1 VGIYGINITKG
12 HIVARSERHSN
23 KTVPD
28 EPKPNELSG
37 LVPETEA
44 IRREIAALLNTK
56 DANGKRIG
64 SRKYGVY
71 AFYDYFGEPI
81 YVGRTKETVG
91 TRIRRHLTNQRTDA
105 VAMSV
110 LDPVEVAEVEIWALD
125 LEGKD
130 KTEVNRALA
139 AAEYTVFKRV
149 LDASKLKFVLNEK
162 DIAATDQIELP
173 QSHRR
178 RIVPSPIYEARQH
191 RDIRIAQRA
200 ATIADLAKIIVER
213 KVQKGLR
220 RTLHFQAI
228 RLEVL
233 ANERFNE
240 VGGAV
245 EVETG
250 EDETG
255 DDA

>member
-1 VGIYGINITKG
+1 M
-12 HIVARSERHSN
+12 RSVRSTGTGAE
-23 KTVPD
+23 K
-28 EPKPNELSG
+28 KC
-37 LVPETEA
+37 
-44 IRREIAALLNTK
+44 EIALRSLK
-56 DANGKRIG
+56 MR
-64 SRKYGVY
+64 Y
-71 AFYDYFGEPI
+71 
-81 YVGRTKETVG
+81 
-91 TRIRRHLTNQRTDA
+91 RRHAAELPGRPDFIITASR
-105 VAMSV
+105 VALFVHGCFWHAHKNCKNSA
-110 LDPVEVAEVEIWALD
+110 PS
-125 LEGKD
+125 
-130 KTEVNRALA
+130 
-139 AAEYTVFKRV
+139 EYTVFKRV

-162 DIAATDQIELP
+162 DIVATAEIKLP
-173 QSHRR
+173 QSYRR

-233 ANERFNE
+233 ANERFHE

-250 EDETG
+250 
-255 DDA
+255 DDS

>member
-1 VGIYGINITKG
+1 VGESRCEGKG
-12 HIVARSERHSN
+12 
-23 KTVPD
+23 D
-28 EPKPNELSG
+28 G
-37 LVPETEA
+37 
-44 IRREIAALLNTK
+44 
-56 DANGKRIG
+56 
-64 SRKYGVY
+64 
-71 AFYDYFGEPI
+71 
-81 YVGRTKETVG
+81 
-91 TRIRRHLTNQRTDA
+91 IRRHLTNQRTDA

-110 LDPVEVAEVEIWALD
+110 LDPVEVAEVEIWVLD

-130 KTEVNRALA
+130 KVEVKHALA

-149 LDASKLKFVLNEK
+149 LDASRLKFVLNEK
-162 DIAATDQIELP
+162 DIATTDQIELP
-173 QSHRR
+173 QSYRR

-213 KVQKGLR
+213 KVQEGLR

-233 ANERFNE
+233 ANERFHE
-240 VGGAV
+240 VGGTV

-255 DDA
+255 DDS

>member
-1 VGIYGINITKG
+1 MGEIRCEGKG
-12 HIVARSERHSN
+12 DGARSN
-23 KTVPD
+23 
-28 EPKPNELSG
+28 
-37 LVPETEA
+37 
-44 IRREIAALLNTK
+44 
-56 DANGKRIG
+56 
-64 SRKYGVY
+64 
-71 AFYDYFGEPI
+71 
-81 YVGRTKETVG
+81 
-91 TRIRRHLTNQRTDA
+91 LTNQRTDA

-110 LDPVEVAEVEIWALD
+110 LDPVEVAEVEIWVLD

-130 KTEVNRALA
+130 KVEAKRALA

-162 DIAATDQIELP
+162 DIAATDRIELP
-173 QSHRR
+173 QSYRR

-233 ANERFNE
+233 ANERFHE

-255 DDA
+255 DDS

>member
-1 VGIYGINITKG
+1 M
-12 HIVARSERHSN
+12 
-23 KTVPD
+23 PD
-28 EPKPNELSG
+28 EAKPDESPG

-56 DANGKRIG
+56 DASGKRIG
-64 SRKYGVY
+64 SRKYAVY

-81 YVGRTKETVG
+81 YVGQTKETVG

-110 LDPVEVAEVEIWALD
+110 LDPVEVAEVEIWVLD

-130 KTEVNRALA
+130 KVEVKRALA
-139 AAEYTVFKRV
+139 AAEYTVFRQV

-173 QSHRR
+173 QSYRR

-200 ATIADLAKIIVER
+200 ETIADLAKIIVER

-233 ANERFNE
+233 ANERFHE

-255 DDA
+255 DEP

>member
-1 VGIYGINITKG
+1 MPPRFSRSRDNRIWSFVYVSPTRKNVTLF
-12 HIVARSERHSN
+12 IVAIQARELQFRRRRSDIVGESRCEG
-23 KTVPD
+23 KGDGV
-28 EPKPNELSG
+28 
-37 LVPETEA
+37 
-44 IRREIAALLNTK
+44 LN
-56 DANGKRIG
+56 
-64 SRKYGVY
+64 
-71 AFYDYFGEPI
+71 
-81 YVGRTKETVG
+81 
-91 TRIRRHLTNQRTDA
+91 LTNQRTDA

-110 LDPVEVAEVEIWALD
+110 LDPVEVAEVEVWVLD

-130 KTEVNRALA
+130 KVEAKRALA

-162 DIAATDQIELP
+162 DIAATARIELP
-173 QSHRR
+173 QSYRR
-178 RIVPSPIYEARQH
+178 RVVPSPIYEARQH

-233 ANERFNE
+233 ANERFHE
-240 VGGAV
+240 IGGAV

-255 DDA
+255 DDS